1 MKPPPRSRACV
12 TSRLKMLLRHEEKT
26 FKNTIEL
33 PVSHWRQTY
42 HRPYS
47 YPFPYNV
54 VIRKSQMTPTNLNLL
69 SYMIENS
76 FNIFITDQSYYI
88 QLRPPSNYPLL
99 YFANFFGENFW
110 NFSIIFELFDQIF
123 YTPTIK
129 HEISSHLFIF
139 LVFWRGAVKSFVFP
153 QKK

>member
-42 HRPYS
+42 HRAYS

-76 FNIFITDQSYYI
+76 FTIFITDQSYYI
-88 QLRPPSNYPLL
+88 QLRPTSNYPLL
-99 YFANFFGENFW
+99 FFANFFWRKFLKFFNNIW
-110 NFSIIFELFDQIF
+110 IIWSNI

-129 HEISSHLFIF
+129 HEISSFIYIF
-139 LVFWRGAVKSFVFP
+139 SVLKGGCKSFVFP
-153 QKK
+153 QKI